1 MAWRC
6 YLGKDRFLEDPLS
19 LIRQYQPKHCL
30 PELCGGGG
38 GWGVSALLWSFLV
51 LGSLWEPPSG
61 DT

>member
-38 GWGVSALLWSFLV
+38 GFLLCFGLSWFWGLF
-51 LGSLWEPPSG
+51 GSLRQVTLEK
-61 DT
+61 

>member
-38 GWGVSALLWSFLV
+38 GGGGGFCFALVFLGFGVS
-51 LGSLWEPPSG
+51 LGASVR
-61 DT
+61 